1 MEDAMNGCVSEQA
14 ITAAAA
20 YEDFFVPAM
29 FGEWAPRMADAAHI
43 EAGARVLDVA
53 CGTGVFAREA
63 ARRVGPEGQVT
74 GLDANPGM
82 LAVAARLAPSLTWQ
96 QGDAHELSFEAASFD
111 VVVCQFGLMFFADRV
126 RALRE
131 MLRVTA
137 PGGRIAVCVWDALEN
152 APAYALEVELL
163 EQYAGKAAAD
173 ALRAPFVLGERQEV
187 ERLFDVAGAASVTAK
202 TVAGTG
208 RFPSARAMLEADLRG
223 WLPLVGIVVSEP
235 QIEALLARAEEV
247 FRPYLDAHGVLC
259 CPAPAHIVSGTRR

>member
-1 MEDAMNGCVSEQA
+1 MNGSASEQA
-14 ITAAAA
+14 IAAATA

-29 FGEWAPRMADAAHI
+29 FGEWAPRVADAGCI

-53 CGTGVFAREA
+53 CGTGVVAREA
-63 ARRVGPEGQVT
+63 ARRVGPEGKVV

-82 LAVAARLAPSLTWQ
+82 LAVAARLAPSLAWQ
-96 QGDAHELSFEAASFD
+96 QGDAHELPFESGSFD
-111 VVVCQFGLMFFADRV
+111 VVVSQFGLMFFADRV

-131 MLRVTA
+131 MLRVVA

-163 EQYAGKAAAD
+163 EQYAGKAAAN
-173 ALRAPFVLGERQEV
+173 ALRAPFVLGDRQEV
-187 ERLFDVAGAASVTAK
+187 ERLFELAGAASIAAK

-223 WLPLVGIVVSEP
+223 WLPLVGIVIAEP

-247 FRPYLDAHGVLC
+247 FRPYVDAHGVLL
-259 CPAPAHIVSGTRR
+259 CPAPAHIVSGTRH

>member
-1 MEDAMNGCVSEQA
+1 MNGSASEKA
-14 ITAAAA
+14 IAAATA

-29 FGEWAPRMADAAHI
+29 FAEWAPRVADAAGI

-53 CGTGVFAREA
+53 CGTGVVAREA
-63 ARRVGPEGQVT
+63 ARRVGPGGKVV

-82 LAVAARLAPSLTWQ
+82 LTVAARLAPSLSWQ
-96 QGDAHELSFEAASFD
+96 QGDAHELPFEAGSFD
-111 VVVCQFGLMFFADRV
+111 VVVSQFGLMFFADRV

-131 MLRVTA
+131 MLRVVA

-173 ALRAPFVLGERQEV
+173 ALRAPFVLGDRQEV
-187 ERLFDVAGAASVTAK
+187 ERLFEVAGAASVTAK
-202 TVAGTG
+202 TVSGTG
-208 RFPSARAMLEADLRG
+208 RFPSARAMLEADVRG
-223 WLPLVGIVVSEP
+223 WLPLVGIVIAEP

-247 FRPYLDAHGVLC
+247 FRPYVDAQGVLL
-259 CPAPAHIVSGTRR
+259 CPAPAHIVSGARH